1 MSRTTFFESLAS
13 PERTSRTDT
22 RIHKDT
28 NTHLMTLS
36 TCAQPL
42 QQMEEKDRNSHDAL
56 LARQERVSS
65 DGTVQT
71 QQTVRGKRKSALE
84 AKCRLQTPPTAP
96 RPDPK
101 RFIRVEILDAK
112 TREQLCF
119 LDKVEP
125 HSTIG
130 EIKSLFHKL
139 YPHWYPARQALKLDP
154 RGKSLRDEEVLQS
167 LPVGTTA
174 TMFFKDLGP
183 QLGWTMVFLAEY
195 LGPLLTYLL
204 FYFRVPYIYSHSFA
218 FTSSPHPVV
227 RLACVC
233 HTIHYIKRLVE
244 TIFVHR
250 FSHGTMPLRTI
261 VWNCAYYWG
270 FSAWLA
276 YYINH
281 PLYTPPSYGD
291 LQINYA
297 LAIFVMCELGNFSIH
312 LTLNSLKNVALYTL
326 LGFIQMSIWAK
337 GKHKAYS
344 REFKDYPALR
354 MAIIPLIL

>member
-1 MSRTTFFESLAS
+1 MSRTTFFE
-13 PERTSRTDT
+13 
-22 RIHKDT
+22 
-28 NTHLMTLS
+28 
-36 TCAQPL
+36 
-42 QQMEEKDRNSHDAL
+42 
-56 LARQERVSS
+56 
-65 DGTVQT
+65 
-71 QQTVRGKRKSALE
+71 
-84 AKCRLQTPPTAP
+84 
-96 RPDPK
+96 
-101 RFIRVEILDAK
+101 VEILDAK
-112 TREQLCF
+112 TKDQLCF

-125 HSTIG
+125 HLTIG

-139 YPHWYPARQALKLDP
+139 YPQWYPARQALKLDP
-154 RGKSLRDEEVLQS
+154 RGKSLRDDEVLQS

-174 TMFFKDLGP
+174 TMYFRDLGP

-195 LGPLLTYLL
+195 LGPLLAYLL

-227 RLACVC
+227 TLACAC

-281 PLYTPPSYGD
+281 PLYTPPSYGN

-297 LAIFVMCELGNFSIH
+297 LAVFVMCELGNFSIH
-312 LTLNSLKNVALYTL
+312 LTLNSLKNGSKHRKFPVPTKNPFTWLYFFVSSPNYTYEVGTWVGFSIMTQCVPVALYTL
-326 LGFIQMSIWAK
+326 FGFIQMTIWAR